1 MFYSG
6 REQKSLRKRVIAK
19 HSFPDVRLVLT
30 KQDKMYS
37 KFHCGEN
44 ETEIKQVKKFYEFQP
59 MSFFY
64 VIDCRLLENESF
76 ISWIVTSF

>member
-1 MFYSG
+1 LSTERQETLYSG
-6 REQKSLRKRVIAK
+6 REQKSLQKRVIVK
-19 HSFPDVRLVLT
+19 HSFPAARLVLT

-59 MSFFY
+59 MPFF
-64 VIDCRLLENESF
+64 
-76 ISWIVTSF
+76 T